1 MLHIDGS
8 MGEGGGQVL
17 RSSLGLSI
25 VTGKPFR
32 IENIRANR
40 EKPGLMRQHLT
51 AVNAAAAICGATVDG
66 AALKSRQ
73 LTFTPGQVKPG
84 DYQFDVGSAGSTT
97 LVLQTILP
105 PLLMADEPSTITLA
119 GGTHNIYAPPLDFLI
134 KSFLPIVN
142 RLGPNV
148 TITPERSGFY
158 PAGGG
163 RFSVRIEPPANRQWK
178 TIDLSERGRTIK
190 RSCEAIVARLPLMIA
205 ERELEV
211 LRSGIGWEEDEC
223 FVTRQLPDDE
233 GPGNIVMIEIAH
245 EHITNVFTGFGQRGV
260 RAEAVADGA
269 LEEAVK
275 FLASNVPVGEHLADQ
290 LLIPFA
296 LAGGGSYLTSPPS
309 LHTTTNIDVVRQF
322 LDVVIDTAETEPGEY
337 RIRISR
343 G

>member
-32 IENIRANR
+32 IERIRANR
-40 EKPGLMRQHLT
+40 EKPGLRRQHLT
-51 AVNAAAAICGATVDG
+51 AVNAAATICGATVDG
-66 AALKSRQ
+66 AALSSRQ
-73 LTFTPGQVKPG
+73 LTFTPGPVKPG

-105 PLLMADEPSTITLA
+105 PLLLADAPSTITLA

-148 TITPERSGFY
+148 TITPERFGFY

-163 RFSVRIEPPANRQWK
+163 RFSVRIEPPASRQWK
-178 TIDLSERGRTIK
+178 TIDLSERGRTTK
-190 RSCEAIVARLPLMIA
+190 RCCEAIVARLPLMIA
-205 ERELEV
+205 ERELDV

-223 FVTRQLPDDE
+223 FVARQLPDDE

-245 EHITNVFTGFGQRGV
+245 EHITNVFTGFGRRGV
-260 RAEAVADGA
+260 RAEAIADGA

-296 LAGGGSYLTSPPS
+296 LADGGSYVTSQPS

-322 LDVVIDTAETEPGEY
+322 LDVAIDTAETEPGEY